1 MLICGIRVCLFITMS
16 LNQFTKPFIYS
27 LPGVQLCQ
35 NGQDDTEKKKP
46 LPDGADSTDYD
57 AIEDLSSRE
66 QIVRLSLYAK
76 AAKNEEERKEIELE
90 RKKLER
96 KLKPRW
102 YSKPL
107 FLQVS
112 IAGII
117 AASVLWFFVKDVA
130 FPPSSKENVKLS
142 REIEE
147 KNQDLIEEKK
157 KLGEMTLQHTE
168 LQNQKNSLEAD
179 IETFMHEKDLLV
191 EKKAILETYA
201 KKMSAL
207 KEEYTKENKEL
218 KKSFEDIST
227 FDNWYS
233 RGVGEFT
240 AGENARAIDSFN
252 KALETN
258 PDTEPAA
265 LTHNYIG
272 LSNERRDKTGEA
284 IESYTKAINIYKG
297 YAVAYMNRGNAY
309 FLLKEYKKA
318 FKDANIAIAFFI
330 VKGEYKAAK
339 EHIEDKLQD
348 LERVETDEKFNENMK
363 ITAGIHIATLKKQL
377 EEAQKRTTK

>member
-1 MLICGIRVCLFITMS
+1 MS
-16 LNQFTKPFIYS
+16 KRSRRNR
-27 LPGVQLCQ
+27 
-35 NGQDDTEKKKP
+35 KKKH
-46 LPDGADSTDYD
+46 LLDVTDSTDHD
-57 AIEDLSSRE
+57 PIEDLSSRE

-90 RKKLER
+90 RKRLER
-96 KLKPRW
+96 ELKPHW
-102 YSKPL
+102 YNKPL
-107 FLQVS
+107 FLQAS
-112 IAGII
+112 IAGVIT
-117 AASVLWFFVKDVA
+117 ASVIWFFVKDVV
-130 FPPSSKENVKLS
+130 FPLSSRENVKLS
-142 REIEE
+142 LEIEE
-147 KNQDLIEEKK
+147 KNRDLIEERE
-157 KLGEMTLQHTE
+157 KLDEMTLQHAE
-168 LQNQKNSLEAD
+168 LQNQKNSLDED

-191 EKKAILETYA
+191 EKKAILESYA

-207 KEEYTKENKEL
+207 KEEYTKQNKEL
-218 KKSFEDIST
+218 KKSLEDIST

-240 AGENARAIDSFN
+240 DGKNARAIDSFN

-272 LSNERRDKTGEA
+272 LSNERRGKTRDA
-284 IESYTKAINIYKG
+284 VESYTKAIELYKD

-348 LERVETDEKFNENMK
+348 LERVETDEKFDENMK
-363 ITAGIHIATLKKQL
+363 KSAGNHIATLKKHL

>member
-1 MLICGIRVCLFITMS
+1 MS
-16 LNQFTKPFIYS
+16 KRS
-27 LPGVQLCQ
+27 RRHR
-35 NGQDDTEKKKP
+35 KKKHP
-46 LPDGADSTDYD
+46 PHSADNTAKD

-66 QIVRLSLYAK
+66 QLVRLSLYAK
-76 AAKNEEERKEIELE
+76 AAKNEEERKEIELK
-90 RKKLER
+90 RKRLER

-130 FPPSSKENVKLS
+130 FPPSNKENIKLS
-142 REIEE
+142 QEIEE
-147 KNQDLIEEKK
+147 RNQDLIEKRK
-157 KLGEMTLQHTE
+157 KLDEMTLQHAE
-168 LQNQKNSLEAD
+168 LQNQKDRLEAD

-191 EKKAILETYA
+191 EKNAILETYA

-207 KEEYTKENKEL
+207 EEEYAKKNEEL
-218 KKSFEDIST
+218 KKSFEDISS

-233 RGVGEFT
+233 RGVGEFIEGKD
-240 AGENARAIDSFN
+240 AKAIDSFN

-258 PDTEPAA
+258 SDTEPAA
-265 LTHNYIG
+265 FTHNYIG
-272 LSNERRDKTGEA
+272 LSNERRDKTREA
-284 IESYTKAINIYKG
+284 IESYTKAIKIYKE

-309 FLLKEYKKA
+309 FRLKEYKKA

-348 LERVETDEKFNENMK
+348 LERVETDGKFNENMK
-363 ITAGIHIATLKKQL
+363 ITAENHIATLKKQL
-377 EEAQKRTTK
+377 EETQKRTTE

>member
-1 MLICGIRVCLFITMS
+1 M
-16 LNQFTKPFIYS
+16 YS
-27 LPGVQLCQ
+27 YVKTVKTTQ
-35 NGQDDTEKKKP
+35 KKKHP
-46 LPDGADSTDYD
+46 PHGADNANKD
-57 AIEDLSSRE
+57 AIEDLPSRE
-66 QIVRLSLYAK
+66 QLVRLSLYAK

-90 RKKLER
+90 RKRLER

-130 FPPSSKENVKLS
+130 LPPSNNENIKLS
-142 REIEE
+142 QGIEE
-147 KNQDLIEEKK
+147 RNQDLIEERK
-157 KLGEMTLQHTE
+157 KLDEMTLQHAE
-168 LQNQKNSLEAD
+168 IQNQKIRLEAD

-191 EKKAILETYA
+191 EKNAILETYGE
-201 KKMSAL
+201 KMSAL
-207 KEEYTKENKEL
+207 KEEYTKKNEEL
-218 KKSFEDIST
+218 KKSFEDISS

-233 RGVGEFT
+233 RGVGEFIEGKD
-240 AGENARAIDSFN
+240 AKAIDSFN

-265 LTHNYIG
+265 FTHNYIG
-272 LSNERRDKTGEA
+272 LSNERRDKTREA
-284 IESYTKAINIYKG
+284 IESYTKAIKIYKE

-348 LERVETDEKFNENMK
+348 LERVETDGKFNENMK
-363 ITAGIHIATLKKQL
+363 ITAENHIATLKKQL
-377 EEAQKRTTK
+377 EETQKRTTE

>member
-1 MLICGIRVCLFITMS
+1 MS
-16 LNQFTKPFIYS
+16 KRS
-27 LPGVQLCQ
+27 RRHR
-35 NGQDDTEKKKP
+35 KKKHP
-46 LPDGADSTDYD
+46 PHGADNANKD
-57 AIEDLSSRE
+57 AIEDLPSRE
-66 QIVRLSLYAK
+66 QLVRLSLYAK

-130 FPPSSKENVKLS
+130 LPPSNNENIKLS
-142 REIEE
+142 QGIEE
-147 KNQDLIEEKK
+147 RNQDLIEERK
-157 KLGEMTLQHTE
+157 KLDEMTLQHAE
-168 LQNQKNSLEAD
+168 IQNQKIRLEAD

-191 EKKAILETYA
+191 EKNAILETDA

-207 KEEYTKENKEL
+207 KEEYTKKNEEL
-218 KKSFEDIST
+218 KKSFEDISS

-233 RGVGEFT
+233 RGVGEFID
-240 AGENARAIDSFN
+240 GKNARAIDSFN

-265 LTHNYIG
+265 FTHNYIG
-272 LSNERRDKTGEA
+272 LSNERRDKTREA
-284 IESYTKAINIYKG
+284 IESYTKAIEINKG

-318 FKDANIAIAFFI
+318 FKNANIAIAFFI

-348 LERVETDEKFNENMK
+348 LERVETDGKFNENMK
-363 ITAGIHIATLKKQL
+363 ITAENHIATLKKQL
-377 EEAQKRTTK
+377 EETQKRTTE

>member
-1 MLICGIRVCLFITMS
+1 M
-16 LNQFTKPFIYS
+16 YS
-27 LPGVQLCQ
+27 YVKTVKTTQ
-35 NGQDDTEKKKP
+35 KKKHP
-46 LPDGADSTDYD
+46 PHGADNANKD
-57 AIEDLSSRE
+57 AIEDLPSRE
-66 QIVRLSLYAK
+66 QLVRLSLYAK

-90 RKKLER
+90 RKRLER

-130 FPPSSKENVKLS
+130 LPPSNNENIKLS
-142 REIEE
+142 QGIEE
-147 KNQDLIEEKK
+147 RNQDLIEERK
-157 KLGEMTLQHTE
+157 KLDEMTLQHAE
-168 LQNQKNSLEAD
+168 IQNQKIRLEAD

-191 EKKAILETYA
+191 EKNAILETDA
-201 KKMSAL
+201 KNMSAL
-207 KEEYTKENKEL
+207 KEEYTKKNEEL
-218 KKSFEDIST
+218 KKSFEDISS

-233 RGVGEFT
+233 RGVGEFID
-240 AGENARAIDSFN
+240 GKNARAIDSFN

-265 LTHNYIG
+265 FTHNYIG
-272 LSNERRDKTGEA
+272 LSNERRDKTREA
-284 IESYTKAINIYKG
+284 IESYTKAIKIYKE

-318 FKDANIAIAFFI
+318 FKDANIAIAFLI

-348 LERVETDEKFNENMK
+348 LERVETDGKFNENMK
-363 ITAGIHIATLKKQL
+363 ITAENHIATLKKQL
-377 EEAQKRTTK
+377 EETQKRTTE

>member
-1 MLICGIRVCLFITMS
+1 MT
-16 LNQFTKPFIYS
+16 Q
-27 LPGVQLCQ
+27 
-35 NGQDDTEKKKP
+35 KKKHP
-46 LPDGADSTDYD
+46 PHGADNANKD
-57 AIEDLSSRE
+57 AIEDLPSRE
-66 QIVRLSLYAK
+66 QLVRLSLYAK

-90 RKKLER
+90 RKRLER

-130 FPPSSKENVKLS
+130 LPPSNKENIKLS
-142 REIEE
+142 QEIEE
-147 KNQDLIEEKK
+147 RNQGLIEERK
-157 KLGEMTLQHTE
+157 KLDEMALQHAE
-168 LQNQKNSLEAD
+168 LQNQKIRLEAD

-191 EKKAILETYA
+191 EKNAILETDA

-207 KEEYTKENKEL
+207 KEEYTKKNKEL
-218 KKSFEDIST
+218 KKSFEDISS

-233 RGVGEFT
+233 RGVGEFID
-240 AGENARAIDSFN
+240 GKNARAIDSFN

-265 LTHNYIG
+265 FTHNYIG
-272 LSNERRDKTGEA
+272 LSNERRDKTREA
-284 IESYTKAINIYKG
+284 IESYTKAIEINKG

-348 LERVETDEKFNENMK
+348 IERVETDGKFNENMK
-363 ITAGIHIATLKKQL
+363 ITAENHIATLKKQL
-377 EEAQKRTTK
+377 EETQKRTTE

>member
-1 MLICGIRVCLFITMS
+1 M
-16 LNQFTKPFIYS
+16 TKRS
-27 LPGVQLCQ
+27 RR
-35 NGQDDTEKKKP
+35 NRKKKP
-46 LPDGADSTDYD
+46 PPDITNSTGHD

-96 KLKPRW
+96 KLNPHW

-107 FLQVS
+107 FLQAI

-130 FPPSSKENVKLS
+130 FPPSSKENIKLS

-147 KNQDLIEEKK
+147 RNQDLIEERK
-157 KLGEMTLQHTE
+157 KLDEMTLQHAE
-168 LQNQKNSLEAD
+168 LQNQKIRLEAD

-207 KEEYTKENKEL
+207 KEEYSKENKEL
-218 KKSFEDIST
+218 KKSFEDLSS

-233 RGVGEFT
+233 RGVGEFID
-240 AGENARAIDSFN
+240 GKNAKAIDSFN

-258 PDTEPAA
+258 PDTKPAA
-265 LTHNYIG
+265 STHNYIG
-272 LSNERRDKTGEA
+272 LSNERRDKTKEA
-284 IESYTKAINIYKG
+284 IESYTKAIEIYKK

-309 FLLKEYKKA
+309 FRLKEYKKA

-330 VKGEYKAAK
+330 IKGEYKAAK
-339 EHIEDKLQD
+339 EHIEDKLQG
-348 LERVETDEKFNENMK
+348 LKRVETDEKFDENMK
-363 ITAGIHIATLKKQL
+363 KSAENHIATLKKQL
-377 EEAQKRTTK
+377 EEVQKRTTK

>member
-1 MLICGIRVCLFITMS
+1 MT
-16 LNQFTKPFIYS
+16 Q
-27 LPGVQLCQ
+27 
-35 NGQDDTEKKKP
+35 KKKHP
-46 LPDGADSTDYD
+46 PHGADNANKD
-57 AIEDLSSRE
+57 AIEDLPSKE
-66 QIVRLSLYAK
+66 QLVRLSLYAK

-130 FPPSSKENVKLS
+130 LPPSNNENIKLS
-142 REIEE
+142 QGIEE
-147 KNQDLIEEKK
+147 RNQDLIEERK
-157 KLGEMTLQHTE
+157 KLDEMTLQHAE
-168 LQNQKNSLEAD
+168 IQNQKIRLEAD

-191 EKKAILETYA
+191 EKNAILETDA
-201 KKMSAL
+201 KNMSAL
-207 KEEYTKENKEL
+207 KEEYTKKNEEL
-218 KKSFEDIST
+218 KKSFEDISS

-233 RGVGEFT
+233 RGVGEFID
-240 AGENARAIDSFN
+240 GKNARAIDSFN

-265 LTHNYIG
+265 FTHNYIG
-272 LSNERRDKTGEA
+272 LSNERRDKTREA
-284 IESYTKAINIYKG
+284 IESYTKAIEINKG

-348 LERVETDEKFNENMK
+348 IERVETDGKFNENMK
-363 ITAGIHIATLKKQL
+363 ITAENHIATLKKQL
-377 EEAQKRTTK
+377 EETQKRTTE